1 MSETPPK
8 NSSTVTQHYDP
19 EMQFKGLDKTVTTNG
34 KKNDFKGQISI
45 KNSVPISK
53 YHGESKV
60 RQIEQKQ
67 QRNKRPSSKMDSNS
81 MRTLRRMQ
89 TRKSK

>member
-1 MSETPPK
+1 MVKKT
-8 NSSTVTQHYDP
+8 N
-19 EMQFKGLDKTVTTNG
+19 FKDE
-34 KKNDFKGQISI
+34 ISI
-45 KNSVPISK
+45 KNNVPISE
-53 YHGESKV
+53 YHGESKI

-67 QRNKRPSSKMDSNS
+67 QRNKGSPPEMDSNS

>member
-1 MSETPPK
+1 MVEKTIL
-8 NSSTVTQHYDP
+8 
-19 EMQFKGLDKTVTTNG
+19 KGEN
-34 KKNDFKGQISI
+34 SI

-53 YHGESKV
+53 YHRESKV

-67 QRNKRPSSKMDSNS
+67 QKNKGPSSKMDSNS

>member
-1 MSETPPK
+1 MVEKTIL
-8 NSSTVTQHYDP
+8 
-19 EMQFKGLDKTVTTNG
+19 KGEN
-34 KKNDFKGQISI
+34 SI
-45 KNSVPISK
+45 KSSVPISK
-53 YHGESKV
+53 YHRESKV

-67 QRNKRPSSKMDSNS
+67 QKNKGPSSKMDSNS

>member
-1 MSETPPK
+1 M
-8 NSSTVTQHYDP
+8 V
-19 EMQFKGLDKTVTTNG
+19 

-45 KNSVPISK
+45 ENNVPISE
-53 YHGESKV
+53 YPGESKV

-67 QRNKRPSSKMDSNS
+67 QKNKGPPSKMDSNS

>member
-1 MSETPPK
+1 M
-8 NSSTVTQHYDP
+8 V
-19 EMQFKGLDKTVTTNG
+19 

-45 KNSVPISK
+45 KNNVPISE
-53 YHGESKV
+53 YHRESKV

-67 QRNKRPSSKMDSNS
+67 QGNKGPPSEMDSNS

>member
-1 MSETPPK
+1 MVEKTILKGK
-8 NSSTVTQHYDP
+8 N
-19 EMQFKGLDKTVTTNG
+19 
-34 KKNDFKGQISI
+34 SI
-45 KNSVPISK
+45 KNSVPISE
-53 YHGESKV
+53 YHRESKV

-67 QRNKRPSSKMDSNS
+67 QKNKGPSSKMDSNS